1 MNPTERIT
9 RSMRIPPTRAGTR
22 RLMRLL
28 CLPLLTFLLTAGAW
42 QVLPARDFTEAFR
55 RTQGW
60 SGADGTYSV
69 PLLDGRTLWLFGDTF
84 FGGVLPGGQ
93 RSPETFMA
101 RNSVALQPGREPRD
115 LQFFAEPFHLERPG
129 RHDEWFWPYHG
140 VPIGSDRVQVLL
152 GRFRAIPRDD
162 AFGFRQVG
170 LDLAVLRL
178 EPAPRMERLSPVPHF
193 RSTPDSVTAWGNALV
208 QEGPWTLI
216 YGVRD
221 SQAAPG
227 GKSLLLARAPRGHL
241 ARFGTWR
248 FFTGEG
254 WSRDPEEAAILA
266 EDVSNE
272 LSVHRDREGQWVL
285 VSGPADLSSR
295 VLLRTAPTPHGPWS
309 PAQNLL
315 TAPEAADGV
324 FAYNAKAHPSL
335 SDPSGLLISYNLN
348 ALEPERVIQ
357 DADLYRPRFIRV
369 RLEPGRGCLPESR
382 RAGPIPDREGGPR

>member
-1 MNPTERIT
+1 
-9 RSMRIPPTRAGTR
+9 MRHPFARAHTW
-22 RLMRLL
+22 RLL
-28 CLPLLTFLLTAGAW
+28 LLPLLALLLTAGAW
-42 QVLPARDFTEAFR
+42 QVLPAQDFTEAFR
-55 RTQGW
+55 RTRGW

-69 PLLDGRTLWLFGDTF
+69 PLPDGRTLWLFGDTF
-84 FGGVLPGGQ
+84 FGRVLPGGK

-101 RNSVALQPGREPRD
+101 RNSIALQPGRAPRD
-115 LQFFAEPFHLERPG
+115 LQFFAEPFYIERPG

-140 VPIGSDRVQVLL
+140 VALDSKRVQVLL
-152 GRFRAIPRDD
+152 GRFQAVPRDD

-178 EPAPRMERLSPVPHF
+178 DPSPRTESLTRVPHF
-193 RSTPDSVTAWGNALV
+193 RSASDSVTAWGNALV
-208 QEGPWTLI
+208 LDGPWVLI

-221 SQAAPG
+221 SQGDPG

-248 FFTGEG
+248 FFTGTG
-254 WSRDPEEAAILA
+254 WSRDPEEAAGLA

-272 LSVHRDREGQWVL
+272 LSVHRDPSGDWVL
-285 VSGPADLSSR
+285 VSGPADLSSQ
-295 VLLRTAPTPHGPWS
+295 VLLRTAPAPHGPWS
-309 PAQNLL
+309 LAQKLL

-335 SDPSGLLISYNLN
+335 SGPGGLLISYNLN
-348 ALEPERVIQ
+348 ALDPERVVR

-369 RLEPGRGCLPESR
+369 RLEPGRGCLPEPR
-382 RAGPIPDREGGPR
+382 RAGAIPRLEGGPL